1 LSSRRRDHRRSNTKP
16 RRRPVRTAPPPVAK
30 VEGRA
35 AEHDAHGH
43 VEEDES
49 GFERLIF
56 FSDAVF
62 AIAITLLIIDI
73 HLPDNAGSDLAGAL
87 RHLEPSF
94 EGFVIS
100 FLVIALY
107 WVSHHRL
114 FGSIRTYDTRL
125 IWINIWILMLIVFL
139 PFSSSMVSSYGE
151 HRVAVIFYA
160 LNLAAIGLLFLLLW
174 LYATYHGRLIS
185 PSTPIAV
192 IRRTTLRLGVPPLV
206 FFLSIPIALVNTN
219 VAKYSWLMI
228 PVLFRVA
235 QYVVGPDNIVERS

>member
-1 LSSRRRDHRRSNTKP
+1 MSSRRRDNRRPNTKH

-30 VEGRA
+30 VEDRA

-73 HLPDNAGSDLAGAL
+73 QLPGNAGADLAGAL
-87 RHLEPSF
+87 RHLVPSF

-107 WVSHHRL
+107 WMSHHRL
-114 FGSIRTYDTRL
+114 FRSIRTYDSRL

-139 PFSSSMVSSYGE
+139 PFSSSMVSSYGQY
-151 HRVAVIFYA
+151 RVAVMFYA
-160 LNLAAIGLLFLLLW
+160 LNLAAIGLLFLVLW

-192 IRRTTLRLGVPPLV
+192 VRRITTRLGIPPLV
-206 FFLSIPIALVNTN
+206 FLISIPIALVNADA
-219 VAKYSWLMI
+219 AKYSWLMI
-228 PVLFRVA
+228 PVLFRAA
-235 QYVVGPDNIVERS
+235 QYIIGPDNIIERS